1 MSHRRDGIELN
12 LTLKQE
18 GFELRVEHQTDARV
32 LGVFGPSGSGKTTL
46 LESIAGLRAGVG
58 GRLLVDGNL
67 WLDSG
72 SGVCLPPEQRR
83 VGYVP
88 QDHLLFP
95 HWSVRRNLLSGSER
109 AGRAGMKVESRLADV
124 VETLQLQP
132 LLDRSVAGLSGGE
145 RQRVALGRAL
155 CSGPSLLL
163 LDEPL
168 ASLDRGLR
176 QRVLPYLL
184 TVRDHF
190 RVPILLVSHDPVE
203 IQALADEVLLLRE
216 GRMVAAGKPMDML
229 FRPEVYASPGAPRFE
244 NLLSCRIIDK
254 EDHATRVRVGEEGP
268 FLMVPFVEGDPASE
282 VILTLPASDIL
293 LAREEPRAIS
303 ARNRIPG
310 KVESVRSVEGH
321 QLVSVDVGSSRP
333 LVAEVTADAV
343 AELNLKPG
351 EGVFLLIKSRS
362 IQTQL

>member
-1 MSHRRDGIELN
+1 
-12 LTLKQE
+12 
-18 GFELRVEHQTDARV
+18 
-32 LGVFGPSGSGKTTL
+32 
-46 LESIAGLRAGVG
+46 
-58 GRLLVDGNL
+58 
-67 WLDSG
+67 
-72 SGVCLPPEQRR
+72 
-83 VGYVP
+83 
-88 QDHLLFP
+88 
-95 HWSVRRNLLSGSER
+95 
-109 AGRAGMKVESRLADV
+109 MKVESRLADV

-351 EGVFLLIKSRS
+351 KGVFLLIKSRS